1 VKKKL
6 NFVFKYLK
14 KMMKV
19 EVVVGGMVWVG
30 KDMGGDM

>member
-1 VKKKL
+1 L
-6 NFVFKYLK
+6 NFLFKYLK
-14 KMMKV
+14 KMMKEEV

>member
-1 VKKKL
+1 L

-14 KMMKV
+14 KMMKEEEV

>member
-1 VKKKL
+1 L

-14 KMMKV
+14 KMMKEEV